1 MTIDPRVERLR
12 RLDACAVSDALD
24 KCGLKGVVTGIPQ
37 LSGASAQLP
46 KFAKHCS
53 ILQHELR
60 KRRALAASASSAAFD
75 LNFLEEFAAMVQ
87 ELQIGGTSRIAGRA
101 ITVKL
106 GVGTPG
112 SGPPKHLC
120 AGAIEMGGPE
130 NVIVVEQRSGVEAG
144 SWGGLLSQG
153 ALVRGIA
160 GVIVDG
166 PVRDIDQSIEL
177 GFPVFAR
184 SLTSFTAR
192 GRIVERA
199 TNERV
204 TVGEVLVD
212 PGDYVIADRSA
223 VIFVPESE
231 IDRMLATAEDIAARE
246 EAMAEALRAGK
257 PIGAVMGGDYEHML
271 RS

>member
-1 MTIDPRVERLR
+1 MTTDPRVERLR
-12 RLDACAVSDALD
+12 HLDACAVSDAFD

-37 LSGASAQLP
+37 LSGA
-46 KFAKHCS
+46 
-53 ILQHELR
+53 
-60 KRRALAASASSAAFD
+60 
-75 LNFLEEFAAMVQ
+75 
-87 ELQIGGTSRIAGRA
+87 GRIAGRA

-106 GVGTPG
+106 GLGKPG
-112 SGPPKHLC
+112 GGPPRHLC

-130 NVIVVEQRSGVEAG
+130 TVIVVEQRSGVEAA

-160 GVIVDG
+160 GVVVDG

-184 SLTSFTAR
+184 SLTSLTAR
-192 GRIVERA
+192 GRIAELS
-199 TNERV
+199 TNEPV
-204 TVGEVLVD
+204 TVGEVTVD

-223 VIFVPESE
+223 VIFVPATE
-231 IDRMLATAEDIAARE
+231 IDRILATAEDIAARE
-246 EAMAEALRAGK
+246 DAMAEALRAGK

>member
-1 MTIDPRVERLR
+1 MTIDQHVERLR

-24 KCGLKGVVTGIPQ
+24 KCGLTGVATGIPQ
-37 LSGASAQLP
+37 FSGAGRS
-46 KFAKHCS
+46 
-53 ILQHELR
+53 
-60 KRRALAASASSAAFD
+60 
-75 LNFLEEFAAMVQ
+75 
-87 ELQIGGTSRIAGRA
+87 AGRA

-106 GVGTPG
+106 GVGNRG

-120 AGAIEMGGPE
+120 ANAIEIGEPD
-130 NVIVVEQRSGVEAG
+130 NVIVVEQRSGVEAAG
-144 SWGGLLSQG
+144 WGGLLSQG

-184 SLTSFTAR
+184 SLTSLTAR
-192 GRIVERA
+192 GRLVELS

-204 TVGEVLVD
+204 TVGEVTVD
-212 PGDYVIADRSA
+212 AGDYVIADRSA
-223 VIFVPESE
+223 VIFVPAAE
-231 IDRMLATAEDIAARE
+231 IDRVLAAAEDIAARE
-246 EAMAEALRAGK
+246 DAMAKALRAGK
-257 PIGAVMGGDYEHML
+257 PIGAVMGGDYEDML